1 MELAALHKLVQVIK
15 KLLSLKA
22 LFIYKKRIFVL
33 VIHWNKTLYTHLISQ
48 KIKTVK
54 YYLF

>member
-1 MELAALHKLVQVIK
+1 MELATLHKLVQVIE
-15 KLLSLKA
+15 KLLSLKHY
-22 LFIYKKRIFVL
+22 LFTEKRIFVL

-48 KIKTVK
+48 KIKIVK

>member
-1 MELAALHKLVQVIK
+1 MELATLHKLVQVIK
-15 KLLSLKA
+15 KLLSLKHY
-22 LFIYKKRIFVL
+22 LFTKKRIFVL
-33 VIHWNKTLYTHLISQ
+33 VIHWNKTFYTHFISQ